1 MIRVTIWNEFKHER
15 EYEAVRANYPEGIHG
30 CIAAFL
36 GEEQDIQVRTAT
48 FDMPEHGLTEEV
60 LADTDVLVFW
70 SHALQN
76 EFYDEVAGRVQR
88 RGRRSATE

>member
-36 GEEQDIQVRTAT
+36 GEEQENCI
-48 FDMPEHGLTEEV
+48 
-60 LADTDVLVFW
+60 
-70 SHALQN
+70 
-76 EFYDEVAGRVQR
+76 
-88 RGRRSATE
+88 RRSAAKIQEIASISQSS